1 LTDTFDVEAA
11 QWLVQMLGVVIHLQ
25 LHVAQREE
33 ANLEPL
39 HRHLLA
45 PASEQTPTIATF
57 HTTGAECNAYNLT
70 QRNGLD
76 W

>member
-1 LTDTFDVEAA
+1 LTETFDVEAA

-57 HTTGAECNAYNLT
+57 HTGGAKCNGYSLE